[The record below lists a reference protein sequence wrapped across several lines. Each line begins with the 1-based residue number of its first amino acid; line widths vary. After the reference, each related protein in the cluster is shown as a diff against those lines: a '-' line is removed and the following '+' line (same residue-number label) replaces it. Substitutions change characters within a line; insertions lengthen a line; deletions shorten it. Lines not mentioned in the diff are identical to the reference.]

1 VKVKF
6 VKSIVA
12 LSILC
17 GTHSVLAQTAPAN
30 PEPTYTVQFKDTDI
44 LDVVKYVGEVTGKTI
59 IVDPK
64 VRGPVKV
71 ISNKPL
77 NKKELYELFLAVL
90 DVNSFT
96 AVDSGGVVRI
106 VANRDA
112 RNMAIPTEQK
122 IGSRDDGY
130 ITQIIQLN
138 NISASKVLAA
148 IRPLVPQYGHL
159 AVYEPSNALII
170 SDTRANIARINELIE
185 QMDKA
190 AVIATDVIPLRY
202 AQATEVVAM
211 ISQLEKPDPAR
222 GVTTSPP
229 VVVADKRI
237 NAVIVN
243 GDEMSRQ
250 RIRVVVESLDRVKAK
265 NANLKVIYLS
275 YAKAA
280 DVAKVLTGML
290 QSQQGKA
297 AEGAAS
303 GAANVQADESTN
315 SVLITADGDTMQS
328 LLAVVDSLDI
338 RRAQVLVE
346 AIIVEVQ
353 DTGKK
358 ELGVQW
364 AYRNHYG
371 SGFGGSGNGGDD
383 SKAVAGVG
391 GAAINLTNEGFPPLV
406 GALTGQAGQTFG
418 LGRIADGTDFFGL
431 LKMLRE
437 DSGANILS
445 TPNILTTDNTKALIS
460 IGQKIPFKTGSYSGA
475 SGGGGGGGGLGGG
488 GGSFSSPFNTINR
501 ESVGLKLEVTPH
513 INEGDSVVLDIKQEV
528 SGIFD
533 KNNSDGPITDER
545 KIETQILTGDGQT
558 VVLGGLIKDDVQT
571 STVRVPF
578 LGSIPVVG
586 RLFRS
591 EKNTKLKTNLLV
603 FIRAT
608 VIRDDKVLEGAT
620 AEKYLAIRNA
630 QLESR
635 RTAPGANAKSIPVLP
650 EWKTRAEKSKPR
662 KSTQSEDSSTQSE
675 SVNSV
680 NRESINKRLT
690 PEQEALLKEAE
701 DARQNPSS
709 LELPP
714 SDVPQS
720 DLSDK
725 LSQEPEEPSQEAEL
739 APDESEPAPAEGR

>member
-662 KSTQSEDSSTQSE
+662 KSTQPEDSSTQSE